1 MRRRLYGHLR
11 GLYLASTQPLR
22 QFERI
27 CLAAPTGDTSRE
39 GGLREEGRHV
49 MYRPGQEQQRRREA
63 PMKCKKGGPNILM
76 GCLSGGTMTV
86 NGRLPYNLLCAVDEA
101 NES

>member
-1 MRRRLYGHLR
+1 
-11 GLYLASTQPLR
+11 
-22 QFERI
+22 
-27 CLAAPTGDTSRE
+27 
-39 GGLREEGRHV
+39 

-76 GCLSGGTMTV
+76 GCLSRGTMTV